1 MVDRLA
7 LFKMRVSVFPVRPG
21 IKRDETGIVADMNGI
36 PPSRARPRYMI
47 GDRGTDALAG

>member
-7 LFKMRVSVFPVRPG
+7 HFKMRVGVFPVRPG